1 MGIIKGSNIEGPGG
15 DRRNNGFLPLGG
27 GAPTVH
33 PANRAGAGGD
43 RRMGSFPLGASGS
56 LGVTPPND
64 AQFARGAGD
73 KGMSS
78 KPDRAVA
85 VEPGKGLIPVQ
96 PNGSQALQVD
106 DMAPR
111 GSSGR

>member
-1 MGIIKGSNIEGPGG
+1 MGIVKGSNREGPGG

-27 GAPTVH
+27 HSSPVTPPNH
-33 PANRAGAGGD
+33 GAGGD
-43 RRMGSFPLGASGS
+43 RKMGSFPLGASGG

-64 AQFARGAGD
+64 AQFGRGAGD

-96 PNGSQALQVD
+96 PDGSKALQVD

-111 GSSGR
+111 GTSGR